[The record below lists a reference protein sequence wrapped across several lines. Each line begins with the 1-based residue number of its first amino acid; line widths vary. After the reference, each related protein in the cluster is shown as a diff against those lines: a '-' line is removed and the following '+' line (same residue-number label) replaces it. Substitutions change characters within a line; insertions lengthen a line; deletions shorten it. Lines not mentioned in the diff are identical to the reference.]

1 MDKYGEEKKC
11 ETIGGRIAGNF
22 RPVPNPWGKVS
33 KKAQKAYLLANQSN
47 LAQWRC
53 RIRHPRFRKELGQLQ
68 RECKGEKDRITAH
81 QRINQLF
88 NKWDLPRLTPNLL
101 MNLPPID

>member
-1 MDKYGEEKKC
+1 MGKRRSVKQSVDELL
-11 ETIGGRIAGNF
+11 ETLDQY
-22 RPVPNPWGKVS
+22 PNPWGKVS